1 MTINPGPGFASRSFS
16 SRLARGKG
24 RLRLTD
30 CHANFLIL
38 LAALILLAPV
48 VFAQSITGADP
59 PSGKAED
66 TITLSGAKLAK
77 DTVAGVFLS
86 DDKTDYKATIVSQAD
101 DKIVI
106 KVPHV
111 KPGVYNVSV
120 ESAKQIMILPVHFT
134 VQE

>member
-1 MTINPGPGFASRSFS
+1 MTIAPGPRLASSFFS
-16 SRLARGKG
+16 SRVACGKG
-24 RLRLTD
+24 KPRLLD
-30 CHANFLIL
+30 YHAKFLAL
-38 LAALILLAPV
+38 LAAVILLAPL

-59 PSGKAED
+59 ASGKAED
-66 TITLSGAKLAK
+66 TVTLAGAKLAK
-77 DTVAGVFLS
+77 DTVSGVFLS